1 MGLQKIIY
9 FFTEQKAYLKISSP
23 ITSAVTTTVTEFAK
37 TDDLQAALPP
47 QVFEP
52 TLLSLTYQATNSS
65 INNGLKSSTN
75 NILVTSRRGRK
86 PDTDEVK
93 KGKAAAK
100 TNIIS

>member
-1 MGLQKIIY
+1 MVLKKAIY
-9 FFTEQKAYLKISSP
+9 FFFKQKAYLTISPP

-65 INNGLKSSTN
+65 INNMDINSS
-75 NILVTSRRGRK
+75 R
-86 PDTDEVK
+86 
-93 KGKAAAK
+93 
-100 TNIIS
+100 